1 VTLLLDSFIKYIAL
15 LYNIS
20 YKLKALKKPRLNIP
34 LSIKG
39 TKTNYIAKDII
50 D

>member
-1 VTLLLDSFIKYIAL
+1 VA

-20 YKLKALKKPRLNIP
+20 YKLKALKKPRSNIP
-34 LSIKG
+34 PSTRGIK
-39 TKTNYIAKDII
+39 TDYIIKDII